1 MILNWERERELRENE
16 PSGTWFLTFE
26 QAGEQEGQRIGT
38 VSLAHVARMLGIL
51 KGACAVYFV

>member
-1 MILNWERERELRENE
+1 MNLNWERERELRENE

-51 KGACAVYFV
+51 KGACTVYFV